1 MVDNALR
8 DYGITI
14 NKLMETHIGIN
25 TTEAFHHG
33 KVVLFLEGRKSYE
46 EGISSLSADA
56 DEYSKTE
63 AAEMKKLYEYL
74 DIALQTSDDRT
85 RKAYNSY
92 KAIYDN

>member
-1 MVDNALR
+1 MIDNALR

-33 KVVLFLEGRKSYE
+33 KVALFLEGRKSYE
-46 EGISSLSADA
+46 ESLASYTGDI
-56 DEYSKTE
+56 DEDSKTVIT
-63 AAEMKKLYEYL
+63 EMKKLYEYL

-85 RKAYNSY
+85 RKAYNTY